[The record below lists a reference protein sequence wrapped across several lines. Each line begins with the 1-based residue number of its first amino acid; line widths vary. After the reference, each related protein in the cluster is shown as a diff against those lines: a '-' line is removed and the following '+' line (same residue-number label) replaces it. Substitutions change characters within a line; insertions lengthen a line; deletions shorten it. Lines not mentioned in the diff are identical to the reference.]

1 MSVDSTRV
9 RRPSR
14 SFGWIDHRV
23 LSGGYLAL
31 LDCTQIATYFT
42 LCLVADRHGIS
53 FYRPESL
60 ARIIK
65 RPTIAVV
72 SALAELVRH
81 QLIARGGRFVQVRD
95 LDEIAQKMAGS
106 TADPATPPP
115 TLVPPPAPEPPAE
128 APETTLGRLAPA
140 DRERLL
146 QKARGRFERF
156 MGMRRPSAGA
166 LAAAAVGILRE
177 EEASCGTRP

>member
-23 LSGGYLAL
+23 LSGGYLAM

-72 SALAELVRH
+72 GALAELARH
-81 QLIARGGRFVQVRD
+81 QLIARGGRYVQVRD
-95 LDEIAQKMAGS
+95 LDEIAKMAAS

-115 TLVPPPAPEPPAE
+115 ALGPPPAPEPPTE

-146 QKARGRFERF
+146 QKARERFERF
-156 MGMRRPSAGA
+156 MGMRRPSTGA

-177 EEASCGTRP
+177 EEASCRTRP